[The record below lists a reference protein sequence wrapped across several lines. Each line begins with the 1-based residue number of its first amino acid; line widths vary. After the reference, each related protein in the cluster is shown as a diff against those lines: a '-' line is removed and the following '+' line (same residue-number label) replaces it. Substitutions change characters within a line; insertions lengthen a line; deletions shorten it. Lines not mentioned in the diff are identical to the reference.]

1 MNFKFSIVV
10 FFCFSSA
17 VLFAQE
23 KTDVSNTKDD
33 LALSLDTLNVPT
45 FQSEKMD
52 TLKGRMKQKTDTL
65 QIKKAR
71 IQQKLDSISQ
81 KEKRSQYSHKLD
93 SVESGITSKLDSL
106 NPHHKIVR
114 YNKKIDSIQS
124 GLTLRLDSISSL
136 NLLDVTRLKCLD
148 SLKNVGPV
156 KDIKNAKQQIANVQS
171 DIQKPIDAAENAINE
186 KLGLY
191 AENGANI
198 PGSVN
203 LPDASLKS
211 NLNLPDV
218 KLPGTNLNTSLAGN
232 LTVPDLSLEGNKML
246 IDPQLPKPEV
256 GLSGDTKKQMG
267 KLRGRAKQK
276 LPDVKGMEGVKDV
289 QANLGKVNEIS
300 GKVKGYQGDIK
311 NIAEGN
317 LDEVKQLPQEIE
329 NKVASMAQVQ
339 GIEGQAAQYKELMAK
354 WNSDPAVAK
363 ELALNKAKEMAV
375 NHFAGHDEQL
385 KLAMGEL
392 SKVKAKQKDAE
403 VVVDLFKKPEN
414 AMKGKS
420 FVERLMPGFNL
431 QIQSSTN
438 LWLDFNP
445 FIGYRWS
452 SRWTTGLGW
461 NERLSMNLKDAKFI
475 PREHAYGPRSY
486 GEFKL
491 RENFHV
497 KAEAEY
503 LNALV
508 TSPYLVNQAEPN
520 GRAWVWSYFAGLKKS
535 FALSKA
541 MKGNVQI
548 LYNLYNPQKRS
559 PYMSRLNIRMG
570 FEFPI
575 NKKPKPGG

>member
-1 MNFKFSIVV
+1 
-10 FFCFSSA
+10 
-17 VLFAQE
+17 VLFAQA
-23 KTDVSNTKDD
+23 KTDVFNTKDD
-33 LALSLDTLNVPT
+33 LALSLDTLNAPT
-45 FQSEKMD
+45 FHSEKVD
-52 TLKGRMKQKTDTL
+52 TLKGRMKQRADTL
-65 QIKKAR
+65 QVKKSR
-71 IQQKLDSISQ
+71 IQQKLDSISR

-106 NPHHKIVR
+106 NPHNRIIH
-114 YNKKIDSIQS
+114 YTQKIDSIQS
-124 GLTLRLDSISSL
+124 GLTLRLDSIAGL
-136 NLLDVTRLKCLD
+136 NLLDVTRIKGLD
-148 SLKNVGPV
+148 SLKNSGPV
-156 KDIKNAKQQIANVQS
+156 KDIKNAKQQIANVQA
-171 DIQKPIDAAENAINE
+171 DIQKPIDVAENAINE

-203 LPDASLKS
+203 LPDANLKS
-211 NLNLPDV
+211 NLNLPGV
-218 KLPGTNLNTSLAGN
+218 KLPGTNLNTSLTGN
-232 LTVPDLSLEGNKML
+232 LTVPDLSLEGTKML

-256 GLSGDTKKQMG
+256 GLLGETKKQMG

-276 LPDVKGMEGVKDV
+276 LPDVNGMEGVKDV

-329 NKVASMAQVQ
+329 NKVASLDQVK
-339 GIEGQAAQYKELMAK
+339 GIEGQAGQYKELMAK

-363 ELALNKAKEMAV
+363 ELALNQAKEMAV

-385 KLAMGEL
+385 KLAMAEL

-403 VVVDLFKKPEN
+403 VVIDLFKKPEN
-414 AMKGKS
+414 EMKGRS
-420 FVERLMPGFNL
+420 FVERLLPGFNL

-445 FIGYRWS
+445 FVGYRWS
-452 SRWTTGLGW
+452 SRWTTGIGW
-461 NERLSMNLKDAKFI
+461 NERLSVHVKDLSFI
-475 PREHAYGPRSY
+475 PNEHAYGPRSY
-486 GEFKL
+486 VEFKV

-508 TSPYLVNQAEPN
+508 TSPYLVNQLEPN
-520 GRAWVWSYFAGLKKS
+520 GRAWVWSYFAGVKKS
-535 FALSKA
+535 FALSKV
-541 MKGNVQI
+541 MKGNVQV
-548 LYNLYNPQKRS
+548 LYNLYNPYKRS
-559 PYMSRLNIRMG
+559 PYMSQLNIRMG
-570 FEFPI
+570 FEFPV
-575 NKKPKPGG
+575 KKNTN